1 MRAVLY
7 SEYGP
12 PGVLRLG
19 EVDAPVPAADE
30 VLIRVHA
37 STVNRTDVG
46 FRRANYF
53 VSRFITGLFRPKRE
67 VWGSEFAGEVVAIG
81 ANVQSFTVGD
91 DVIGF
96 DDVHGTAHAEYTTMP
111 VHRPIV
117 EMPAGFSYEE
127 MAPVGE
133 GATYAL
139 TNIKAAGVTSGRNVL
154 VNGASGAIGSAA
166 VQICKHL
173 GAEVVA
179 VCGTKNVE
187 LMKELGAD
195 RVIDYQTEEFT
206 QTDEKFDLVFD
217 AVGKSSYGACRRL
230 LKPTGK
236 YCTTELSPGVP
247 APLLAIW
254 FAILGS
260 RRVIFPIP
268 QITKANLEY
277 LKDLVEAG
285 AYQPVIDRVYEL
297 DEIVEAAEYVETGQK
312 TGNVV
317 IRVAGA
323 SAA

>member
-1 MRAVLY
+1 MRAALY

-12 PGVLRLG
+12 PGVLRLDD
-19 EVDAPVPAADE
+19 VDEPVPAADE

-37 STVNRTDVG
+37 STVNRTDAG
-46 FRRANYF
+46 FRKANYF

-67 VWGSEFAGEVVAIG
+67 VWGSEFAGEVVAVG
-81 ANVQSFTVGD
+81 ANVQRFTVGD
-91 DVIGF
+91 DVLGF
-96 DDVHGTAHAEYTTMP
+96 EEVHGTAHAEYMT
-111 VHRPIV
+111 VQVDRPIV
-117 EMPAGFSYEE
+117 KMPAGFSYEE

-139 TNIKAAGVTSGRNVL
+139 TNIKAAGVTSGQSVL

-187 LMKELGAD
+187 LMEELGAD
-195 RVIDYQTEEFT
+195 RVIDYQTEVFT
-206 QTDEKFDLVFD
+206 HTNEKFDLVFD
-217 AVGKSSYGACRRL
+217 AVGKSSYRVCRRL

-236 YCTTELSPGVP
+236 YCTTELSPGIP

-260 RRVIFPIP
+260 RRVIFPLP
-268 QITKANLEY
+268 QITQANLEY
-277 LKDLVEAG
+277 LKGLVEAG

-323 SAA
+323 GAV